1 MKQINFTTLDYKIL
15 NNFKLLNERIARDGD
30 STKRDF
36 GLFYYKK
43 NSNIFSIQKTYYDQ
57 FEFFTNYKTKLNF
70 DKDIKVELDEFLN
83 QLKSYKENPKVYYFK
98 DEDKHEYLKFKYN
111 GSNEINLAFADKI
124 RHYRIDDLIE
134 IPKIDETKKNVS
146 FKITP
151 EFFEQLEYSKRKLR
165 GLFDF
170 DVSHISSDK
179 SQLVY
184 ECENL
189 GKVSGLKSYEFKIDS
204 NCEKDFKITL
214 TRRQHKLMTKLLVSN
229 YTASLY
235 ENKYLILKNDFVP
248 LEYVFILFSEDDKKR
263 IKKIMYFERLKKKAE
278 KTLSYK
284 ELNELIEEFP
294 NDKLSKV
301 WKREL
306 EERKSKKVEPKPTP
320 DSNKSEVKTNA

>member
-15 NNFKLLNERIARDGD
+15 NNFKLLNERTTKDGNT
-30 STKRDF
+30 TKRDF
-36 GLFYYKK
+36 KLFHYKT
-43 NSNIFSIQKTYYDQ
+43 NSNIFSIQKTYYDKL
-57 FEFFTNYKTKLNF
+57 EFFTNYKTKLNF
-70 DKDIKVELDEFLN
+70 DKDIKVEFDEFLN
-83 QLKSYKENPKVYYFK
+83 QLKSFKENPKVYYFK
-98 DEDKHEYLKFKYN
+98 NEDKHEYLKFKYN
-111 GSNEINLAFADKI
+111 KGNEINLAFADKL
-124 RHYRIDDLIE
+124 RHQLIE
-134 IPKIDETKKNVS
+134 IPKINETKKNVS

-151 EFFEQLEYSKRKLR
+151 EFFEQLEYSSRKLR

-170 DVSHISSDK
+170 DVSHISNEK
-179 SQLVY
+179 TQLVY

-189 GKVSGLKSYEFKIDS
+189 GKICGLKSYEFKINS
-204 NCEKDFKITL
+204 NCKKDFKITL

-248 LEYVFILFSEDDKKR
+248 LEYVFILLSEDDNKR
-263 IKKIMYFERLKKKAE
+263 IKRIQYFETLRGRAE
-278 KTLSYK
+278 TVLSIK

-306 EERKSKKVEPKPTP
+306 EERKGKKVEPKPTP

>member
-15 NNFKLLNERIARDGD
+15 NNFKLLNERTAREGD
-30 STKRDF
+30 STIRDF
-36 GLFYYKK
+36 GLFYYKT
-43 NSNIFSIQKTYYDQ
+43 NSNIFSIQKTYYDTL
-57 FEFFTNYKTKLNF
+57 ELFTNYKTKLNF
-70 DKDIKVELDEFLN
+70 DKDIKVEFDEFLN

-98 DEDKHEYLKFKYN
+98 NEDKHEYLKFKYN
-111 GSNEINLAFADKI
+111 ESNTVNLAFADKL
-124 RHYRIDDLIE
+124 RHQLIE
-134 IPKIDETKKNVS
+134 VPKIDETKKNVS

-151 EFFEQLEYSKRKLR
+151 EFFEQLEYSSRKLR
-165 GLFDF
+165 GLFNF
-170 DVSHISSDK
+170 DVSHISNDK
-179 SQLVY
+179 SQLHY

-189 GKVSGLKSYEFKIDS
+189 GNVYGIKSYGFKVDS

-214 TRRQHKLMTKLLVSN
+214 TRRQHKLMTKLLISN

-248 LEYVFILFSEDDKKR
+248 LEYVFILFSEDDNKR
-263 IKKIMYFERLKKKAE
+263 IKRIQYFERLKKKGE

-301 WKREL
+301 WKQEL

>member
-15 NNFKLLNERIARDGD
+15 NNFKLLNERTAREGD
-30 STKRDF
+30 STIRDF
-36 GLFYYKK
+36 GLFYYKT
-43 NSNIFSIQKTYYDQ
+43 NSNIFSIQKTYYDTL
-57 FEFFTNYKTKLNF
+57 EFFTKYKTNLNF
-70 DKDIKVELDEFLN
+70 DKDIKVEFDEFSN
-83 QLKSYKENPKVYYFK
+83 QLKIFKENPKVYYLNDNK
-98 DEDKHEYLKFKYN
+98 YEHLKFKYN
-111 GSNEINLAFADKI
+111 KDREVNLGYVSDTRLK
-124 RHYRIDDLIE
+124 DVDLKK

-151 EFFEQLEYSKRKLR
+151 EFFEQLEYSSRKLR
-165 GLFDF
+165 GLFNF
-170 DVSHISSDK
+170 DVSHISNDK
-179 SQLVY
+179 SQLHY

-189 GKVSGLKSYEFKIDS
+189 GNVYGIKSYGFKVDS

-248 LEYVFILFSEDDKKR
+248 LEYVFILFSEEDIKR
-263 IKKIMYFERLKKKAE
+263 IKRIQYFKDLRGRAE
-278 KTLSYK
+278 SLLSIK

-294 NDKLSKV
+294 NDNHSKV

-306 EERKSKKVEPKPTP
+306 EERKSKKVEPNPTP
-320 DSNKSEVKTNA
+320 DSNKNEVKTNA

>member
-15 NNFKLLNERIARDGD
+15 NNFKLLNERTARDED
-30 STKRDF
+30 STQRDF
-36 GLFYYKK
+36 GLFYYKS
-43 NSNIFSIQKTYYDQ
+43 NSNIFSIQKTFYDKL
-57 FEFFTNYKTKLNF
+57 EFFTNYKTKLNF
-70 DKDIKVELDEFLN
+70 DKDIKVEFDEFSN
-83 QLKSYKENPKVYYFK
+83 QLKSFKENPKVYYFK
-98 DEDKHEYLKFKYN
+98 NEDKHEYLKFKYN

-124 RHYRIDDLIE
+124 RHYRIDDLKE

-170 DVSHISSDK
+170 DVSNISNHK
-179 SQLVY
+179 TQLHY

-189 GKVSGLKSYEFKIDS
+189 GKVSGIKSYGFKIDS

-214 TRRQHKLMTKLLVSN
+214 TRRQHKLMTKLLISN

-235 ENKYLILKNDFVP
+235 ENKYLILKNDFIP
-248 LEYVFILFSEDDKKR
+248 LEYVFILFSEDDN
-263 IKKIMYFERLKKKAE
+263 
-278 KTLSYK
+278 T
-284 ELNELIEEFP
+284 
-294 NDKLSKV
+294 
-301 WKREL
+301 
-306 EERKSKKVEPKPTP
+306 SKKVEPNPTP

>member
-1 MKQINFTTLDYKIL
+1 MKQVNFTILDYKIL
-15 NNFKLLNERIARDGD
+15 NNFKLLNERTARDGD

-98 DEDKHEYLKFKYN
+98 NEDKHEYLKFKYN
-111 GSNEINLAFADKI
+111 ESNTVNLAFADKL
-124 RHYRIDDLIE
+124 RHQLIE
-134 IPKIDETKKNVS
+134 VPKIDETKKNVS

-151 EFFEQLEYSKRKLR
+151 EFFEQLEYSNRKLR

-248 LEYVFILFSEDDKKR
+248 LEYVFILFSEDDNKR
-263 IKKIMYFERLKKKAE
+263 IKRIQYFERLKKKGE

-284 ELNELIEEFP
+284 ELNELIKEFP
-294 NDKLSKV
+294 KDRKSKI

-306 EERKSKKVEPKPTP
+306 EERKSKKVEPNPTP